1 MTRSA
6 LGKGLLSPRTCK
18 HTYDFPDIT
27 SGFDLPKFS
36 RLLSASHMLPLLSS
50 VSKIG
55 QVQRQFHLQIRSLIT
70 ITSSNVVENDE
81 KEPRKHVLADQ
92 VRVLMRRVPHPVAI
106 ITASDNT
113 TTGDGVFRG
122 MTVSSFNTVT
132 LYPEPVVS
140 FNVKRPSETLNAL
153 QSSGRFLVHLL
164 APSPATAKL
173 ALDFSRGN
181 ENLQSR
187 SGFEEFE
194 FLTPSKLRESGMSS
208 PILRRKTCMGGS
220 QDQSANHID
229 FPFIL
234 SCTCHLQ
241 PIQVYD
247 HTIILGA
254 VVGVLEHPFLN
265 ERRRNSP
272 SEDLCLT
279 YADTRFW
286 KMGERL

>member
-1 MTRSA
+1 MSINWIV
-6 LGKGLLSPRTCK
+6 
-18 HTYDFPDIT
+18 DFDRIEE
-27 SGFDLPKFS
+27 GFDLPKFS
-36 RLLSASHMLPLLSS
+36 WLLSASHMLPLLSS
-50 VSKIG
+50 FSKTG
-55 QVQRQFHLQIRSLIT
+55 QVQRRFHLPIRPLVT
-70 ITSSNVVENDE
+70 GTSSNVVDNDE
-81 KEPRKHVLADQ
+81 KESQKHVLADQ

-106 ITASDNT
+106 ITSSDST
-113 TTGDGVFRG
+113 TTGDRAFRG

-140 FNVKRPSETLNAL
+140 FNVKTPSETLNAL

-194 FLTPSKLRESGMSS
+194 FFAPSTLHESGMSS
-208 PILRRKTCMGGS
+208 PILRRKTGID
-220 QDQSANHID
+220 QDQSTNPID

-247 HTIILGA
+247 HTIVLGA

-265 ERRRNSP
+265 EKRRNSS
-272 SEDLCLT
+272 SEDLCLA

-286 KMGERL
+286 KMGERI